1 MDADAT
7 DDSKD
12 YDKAKITS
20 TVGSAQSGNEKE
32 KAFDGDT
39 NTLWHTQWNN
49 TNPAERWIEMELEDV
64 QNVIGLRYLPRQNGG
79 QNGIVKTYKIEVKA
93 AEGDEWK
100 EVAVTEGTKVWAVD
114 NTWKMAKFETPVQAK
129 YIRFSGVETHDDQGG
144 NKWMSAAEIR
154 VKVTKEEVVPPTAT
168 ELSLKA
174 DRKSVV

>member
-93 AEGDEWK
+93 AEGDEW
-100 EVAVTEGTKVWAVD
+100 ERGSRYRR
-114 NTWKMAKFETPVQAK
+114 N
-129 YIRFSGVETHDDQGG
+129 
-144 NKWMSAAEIR
+144 
-154 VKVTKEEVVPPTAT
+154 
-168 ELSLKA
+168 
-174 DRKSVV
+174 KSVGS